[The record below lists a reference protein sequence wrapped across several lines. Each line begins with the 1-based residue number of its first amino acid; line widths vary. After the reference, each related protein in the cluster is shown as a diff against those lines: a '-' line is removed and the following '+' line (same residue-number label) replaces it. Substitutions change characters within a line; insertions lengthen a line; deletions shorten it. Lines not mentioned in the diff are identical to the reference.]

1 MTTRKSLSPIEIQSA
16 AFRTVFRGFDREE
29 VQLFLQAVAESYQ
42 AATLENQ
49 KLKSDIERLQASLD
63 EFERREGVLRD
74 ALYTAQRV
82 SDDVKAQAIK
92 EAQSIVQEAELKAES
107 LIQQSQLRAHGLERT
122 ILDLR
127 MERNDALAQLKE
139 LTRRIDT
146 LLEAVEEGR
155 KRENVQAFG
164 KES

>member
-16 AFRTVFRGFDREE
+16 AFRTVFRGFDRED

-92 EAQSIVQEAELKAES
+92 EAQSIVQEAELKAEA
-107 LIQQSQLRAHGLERT
+107 LIQQSQLRSHGLERT
-122 ILDLR
+122 ILDLK
-127 MERNDALAQLKE
+127 MERNDALAELSE
-139 LTRRIDT
+139 LTRRIGS

-155 KRENVQAFG
+155 KRENVQSFG